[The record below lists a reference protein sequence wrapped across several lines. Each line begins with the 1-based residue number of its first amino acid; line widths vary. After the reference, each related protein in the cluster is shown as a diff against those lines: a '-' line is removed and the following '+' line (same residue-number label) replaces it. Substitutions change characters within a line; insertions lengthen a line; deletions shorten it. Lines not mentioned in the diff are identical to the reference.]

1 MAKKLMR
8 LIVCS
13 QCGVRGKMIFDYEN
27 KILQVKLVYY
37 GPAMSGKT
45 TSIKYLFSYFNK
57 GEKLKS
63 IDSSVGRTLFFDFGV
78 LNFKGADWSLKF
90 LIYSATGQDFYA
102 STRPATLNG
111 VDGLIFVVDSR
122 PAYLQHNL
130 RSWNE
135 LRSMFGDQIYEIPIN
150 ISLNKSDLVSN
161 LNLEG
166 NRFLHSVDLG
176 RFRYISINKT
186 TALKGNGILDAFN
199 KLINFIF
206 PQLTIN
212 TSLTN

>member
-1 MAKKLMR
+1 
-8 LIVCS
+8 
-13 QCGVRGKMIFDYEN
+13 MIFDYEN
-27 KILQVKLVYY
+27 KILQVKVVYY

-57 GEKLKS
+57 GDTLKS

-78 LNFKGADWSLKF
+78 LNFQGADWSLKF

-122 PAYLQHNL
+122 LTHFQRNI

-135 LRSMFGDQIYEIPIN
+135 LRSLFGDQIYEIPIVV
-150 ISLNKSDLVSN
+150 SLNKYDLN
-161 LNLEG
+161 DDLKTDKNI
-166 NRFLHSVDLG
+166 FLRTIDLS
-176 RFRYISINKT
+176 RFRYISLNKT
-186 TALKGNGILDAFN
+186 IALKGHGVLDAFN
-199 KLINFIF
+199 VLVNFIF

-212 TSLTN
+212 MSLTN